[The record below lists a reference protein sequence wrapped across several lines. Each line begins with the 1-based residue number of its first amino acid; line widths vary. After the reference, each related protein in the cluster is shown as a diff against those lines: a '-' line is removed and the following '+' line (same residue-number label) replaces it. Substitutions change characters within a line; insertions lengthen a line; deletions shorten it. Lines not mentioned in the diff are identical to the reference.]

1 MIDSLVMAKKN
12 IEALDV
18 CSGFGCRRGQY
29 GLVTLHRPSNVD
41 SRDVLVAL
49 CDHLVDI
56 SKKIP
61 LIFPV
66 HPRTSGKLKEFGID
80 SLHDAKNIHLTEPLG
95 YNDFMN
101 LVFNSRLIITD
112 SGGVQEETT
121 FLQIPCITLRPNTE
135 RPVTVSQ
142 GTNQLCGPEA
152 LCKMVDSILEGR
164 FKKGSIPEFW
174 DGRTAERIADLIQ
187 P

>member
-1 MIDSLVMAKKN
+1 M
-12 IEALDV
+12 
-18 CSGFGCRRGQY
+18 
-29 GLVTLHRPSNVD
+29 
-41 SRDVLVAL
+41 
-49 CDHLVDI
+49 DI
-56 SKKIP
+56 SKKIS

-66 HPRTSGKLKEFGID
+66 HPRTIGKLEGFGIT
-80 SLHDAKNIHLTEPLG
+80 SLKDAENIHLTAPLG

-121 FLQIPCITLRPNTE
+121 FLKIPCLTLRPNTE

-142 GTNQLCGPEA
+142 GTNQLCRPEE
-152 LCKMVDSILEGR
+152 LGGMVDSILEGC
-164 FKKGSIPEFW
+164 FKKGSIPELW
-174 DGRTAERIADLIQ
+174 DGRTAKRIADLIQ